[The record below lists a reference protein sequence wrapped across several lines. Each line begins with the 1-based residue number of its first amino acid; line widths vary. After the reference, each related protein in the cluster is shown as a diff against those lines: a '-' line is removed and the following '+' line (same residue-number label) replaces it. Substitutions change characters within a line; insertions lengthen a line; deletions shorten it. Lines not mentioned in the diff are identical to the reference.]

1 MPQTAFSSWVAILV
15 MLSFPLVAAGPA
27 IAPASH
33 ASGPT
38 LAPAIFHGA
47 ASSTN
52 WGGYAVTAA
61 RGSVSSVVGSWI
73 EPAIQGTCP
82 VRNQYSSFWVG
93 IDGYNSGTVEQ
104 TGTDSDCQGGV
115 ATYYAW
121 YEFYPKASHVITTL
135 TIKAGDVI
143 SASVTFSKT
152 TNKFTTKITDVTT
165 GKSFSTASTVKGA
178 HRSSAEWIAE
188 APSSSG
194 GVLPLANFGTVYFG
208 FDTTSVSGTD
218 SATIGTTTGTMGSFS
233 TLTSITMVNSAGT
246 ATKAS
251 PSSVS
256 TDGTSFSVAWKSAG
270 P

>member
-1 MPQTAFSSWVAILV
+1 MRRTALSSWVAILV
-15 MLSFPLVAAGPA
+15 MLSFPIVAVGPA
-27 IAPASH
+27 IAPVAH
-33 ASGPT
+33 YPGPT
-38 LAPAIFHGA
+38 LSPVILHGS

-61 RGSVSSVVGSWI
+61 RGTVSKVVGSWI

-93 IDGYNSGTVEQ
+93 IDGFNSGTVEQ

-135 TIKAGDVI
+135 TVTPGDVI

-152 TNKFTTKITDVTT
+152 TNKFTTKITDATT
-165 GKSFSTASTVKGA
+165 GKSFSTASTVKSA

-188 APSSSG
+188 APSSIG
-194 GVLPLANFGTVYFG
+194 GVLPLADFGTVHFG
-208 FDTTSVSGTD
+208 FDNTSVAGTNY
-218 SATIGTTTGTMGSFS
+218 ATIGTTTGTMGSFS

-246 ATKAS
+246 ATKAA